1 MKNPYIVLGISI
13 NSSYSDIKNAYTKI
27 ALKNHPDK
35 IANLS
40 EEEKNN
46 CINKFRE
53 ATEAYHY
60 LTNQSKSNFDYE
72 DCYDNFN
79 WKDFLYEMINDKNNI
94 ELVNNI
100 ASFLINNNF
109 INRGSKGPI
118 KHKLVLYVTL
128 DELYSNT
135 KKKIR
140 LILKKLN
147 KPIYLSLNCMDIY
160 PYYNKIYIDDDG
172 VEHDI
177 DINFKIEK
185 NEFYTY
191 KVKNNK
197 INLYCNVA
205 SNIYKYLNGF
215 IAEIDYFNNEKLK
228 IYIPKY
234 INNKYC
240 LKNKGINGGNLTI
253 NIYYDNKVNLMKY
266 KLLNKNE
273 KNRFNK
279 ILNEIIL

>member
-13 NSSYSDIKNAYTKI
+13 NSSYNDIKNAYTKI

-35 IANLS
+35 ITNLT
-40 EEEKNN
+40 EEEKKI

-60 LTNQSKSNFDYE
+60 LTNQNKNNFDYE

-79 WKDFLYEMINDKNNI
+79 WKDFFYEMINDKNNI
-94 ELVNNI
+94 HLVNNI

-109 INRGSKGPI
+109 INKRTKGPI

-128 DELYSNT
+128 DELYCNK

-140 LILKKLN
+140 LILKKIN
-147 KPIYLSLNCMDIY
+147 EPIYLSLNCMDIY

-172 VEHDI
+172 IEHDI

-185 NEFYTY
+185 NELYTY
-191 KVKNNK
+191 KIKNNK
-197 INLYCNVA
+197 INLYYNVK

-215 IAEIDYFNNEKLK
+215 REEIDYLNNEKIK

-253 NIYYDNKVNLMKY
+253 NIYYENKVNLMKY
-266 KLLNKNE
+266 NLLNKNE
-273 KNRFNK
+273 KYRFNK

>member
-13 NSSYSDIKNAYTKI
+13 NSTYNDIKNAYTKI

-40 EEEKNN
+40 EEEKKN

-53 ATEAYHY
+53 ATEAYQY
-60 LTNQSKSNFDYE
+60 LTNQSKNNFDCE
-72 DCYDNFN
+72 DFYDNFN

-109 INRGSKGPI
+109 INKGSKGPI

-128 DELYSNT
+128 QELYSNT

-140 LILKKLN
+140 LILKKIN

-185 NEFYTY
+185 DEFYTY

-197 INLYCNVA
+197 INLYCDVK

-215 IAEIDYFNNEKLK
+215 IAELEYFDKEKMK

-253 NIYYDNKVNLMKY
+253 NIYYDNRVNLVKY

-273 KNRFNK
+273 KIRFNK

>member
-40 EEEKNN
+40 EEEKKN

-53 ATEAYHY
+53 ATEAYQY
-60 LTNQSKSNFDYE
+60 LTNQTKNNFDYE
-72 DCYDNFN
+72 DFYDNFN

-109 INRGSKGPI
+109 INRVSKGPI

-177 DINFKIEK
+177 YINFKIEK

-191 KVKNNK
+191 RVKNNK
-197 INLYCNVA
+197 INLYCNVK
-205 SNIYKYLNGF
+205 SNIYRYLNGF
-215 IAEIDYFNNEKLK
+215 VTEIDYFNNEKIK

-253 NIYYDNKVNLMKY
+253 NIYYDNRVNLVKY

>member
-1 MKNPYIVLGISI
+1 MKNPYIILGISI
-13 NSSYSDIKNAYTKI
+13 NSTYSDIKNAYTKI

-40 EEEKNN
+40 EEEKKN

-53 ATEAYHY
+53 ATEAYQY
-60 LTNQSKSNFDYE
+60 LTNQSKNNFDYE
-72 DCYDNFN
+72 DFYDNFN
-79 WKDFLYEMINDKNNI
+79 WKDYLYEMINDKNNI

-140 LILKKLN
+140 LILKKL
-147 KPIYLSLNCMDIY
+147 KKTIYLSLNCMDIY

-172 VEHDI
+172 IEHDI

-185 NEFYTY
+185 NESYTY
-191 KVKNNK
+191 RAKNNK
-197 INLYCNVA
+197 INLYYNVK
-205 SNIYKYLNGF
+205 SNIYRYLNGF
-215 IAEIDYFNNEKLK
+215 VAEIDYFNNEKIK

-253 NIYYDNKVNLMKY
+253 NIYYDNRVNLVKY

>member
-1 MKNPYIVLGISI
+1 MKNPYIILGISI
-13 NSSYSDIKNAYTKI
+13 NSTYSDIKNAYTKI

-40 EEEKNN
+40 EEEKKN

-53 ATEAYHY
+53 ATEAYQY
-60 LTNQSKSNFDYE
+60 LTNQTKNNFDYE
-72 DCYDNFN
+72 DFYDNFN
-79 WKDFLYEMINDKNNI
+79 WKDYLYEMINDKNNI

-172 VEHDI
+172 IEHDI

-191 KVKNNK
+191 RAKNNK
-197 INLYCNVA
+197 INLYYNVK
-205 SNIYKYLNGF
+205 SNIYRYLNGF
-215 IAEIDYFNNEKLK
+215 VAEIDYFNNEKIK

-253 NIYYDNKVNLMKY
+253 NIYYDNRVNLVKY

>member
-13 NSSYSDIKNAYTKI
+13 NSTYSDIKNAYTKI

-40 EEEKNN
+40 EEEKKN

-53 ATEAYHY
+53 ATEAYQY
-60 LTNQSKSNFDYE
+60 LTNQSKNNFDYE
-72 DCYDNFN
+72 DFYDNFN
-79 WKDFLYEMINDKNNI
+79 WKDYLYEMINDKNNI

-140 LILKKLN
+140 LILKKLK

-172 VEHDI
+172 IEHDI
-177 DINFKIEK
+177 DINFKIQK
-185 NEFYTY
+185 DEFYTY

-197 INLYCNVA
+197 INLYCDVK

-215 IAEIDYFNNEKLK
+215 IAELEYFNNEKIK

-234 INNKYC
+234 VNNKYC

-253 NIYYDNKVNLMKY
+253 NIYYDNRVNLVKY